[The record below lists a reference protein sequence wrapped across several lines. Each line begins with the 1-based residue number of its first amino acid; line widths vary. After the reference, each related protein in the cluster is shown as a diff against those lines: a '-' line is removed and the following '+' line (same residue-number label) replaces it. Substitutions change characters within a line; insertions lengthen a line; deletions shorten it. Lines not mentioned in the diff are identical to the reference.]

1 MIKTALGILAAI
13 VAVLLYMSY
22 FVVDE
27 KHKALVL
34 RFGDINR
41 VVEEPGLYFK
51 LPFADTVTLVEDRI
65 IIWENNDRPVQ
76 DKESQVYIVDAITLA
91 RIDNARLFRET
102 LGADLDQAETRTGA
116 LLDSALRQTY
126 GRRSF
131 DAALSSDR
139 SVMMREI
146 RDQLREE
153 ADTLGIEIVDVRV
166 RRTDLSK
173 NVLEQTYRR
182 MESERKALAQDIR
195 SQGEATKTRMNA
207 ETDRSVTEKLAQAR
221 KESEIIRG
229 QGDAERNRVFAQA
242 FEQDPEFF
250 SFYRSMQ
257 AYAKSLGSQGTTMV
271 LNPDSE
277 FFRYFGAQ
285 NAGAPAGSP
294 GRPPAPTPLPAPAQ
308 AEPAPAQPAQ

>member
-1 MIKTALGILAAI
+1 MNSTSKTVLAVIAI
-13 VAVLLYMSY
+13 VAAVIFYMSY
-22 FVVDE
+22 FVVDQ

-51 LPFADTVTLVEDRI
+51 VPFADTVTMIDNRI

-76 DKESQVYIVDAITLA
+76 DVASQVYIVDAITLA
-91 RIDNARLFRET
+91 RIKDARLFRET
-102 LGADLDQAETRTGA
+102 LGADLLQAEARVA
-116 LLDSALRQTY
+116 ARLDAALRQTY

-139 SVMMREI
+139 GTMMREI

-166 RRTDLSK
+166 RRTDLSE

-207 ETDRSVTEKLAQAR
+207 ETDRAVTEKLALAK
-221 KESEIIRG
+221 KEAQIVRG
-229 QGDAERNRVFAQA
+229 QGDAERNKVYAEA
-242 FEQDPEFF
+242 YEQDPEFF
-250 SFYRSMQ
+250 AFSRSMQ
-257 AYAKSLGSQGTTMV
+257 AYQKGLGTEGTTMV
-271 LNPDSE
+271 LSPNSE
-277 FFRYFGAQ
+277 FFRYFGEQ
-285 NAGAPAGSP
+285 KGAA
-294 GRPPAPTPLPAPAQ
+294 PAPA
-308 AEPAPAQPAQ
+308 AAAPAAAAPAVQPAQ